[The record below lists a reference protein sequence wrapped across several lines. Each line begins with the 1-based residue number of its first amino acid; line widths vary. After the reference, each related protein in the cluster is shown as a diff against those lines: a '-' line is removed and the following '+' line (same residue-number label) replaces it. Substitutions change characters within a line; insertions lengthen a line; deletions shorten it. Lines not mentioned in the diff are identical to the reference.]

1 MEKMAILLKIIDIAG
16 EITGRTRIQKIVFLT
31 SQMMELEEAYDFHPH
46 LFGPYSNILARDL
59 QKLVNW
65 KYVNETRGSF
75 DHTVAGSLS
84 TFHYTLSN
92 EGEKFLEELTLPIVL
107 ESCIDELVSEFK
119 NVPLNQLLR
128 YVYENHPAFASRS
141 LIDAKVRAH

>member
-1 MEKMAILLKIIDIAG
+1 MEKMAILLKTIKIAG

-31 SQMMELEEAYDFHPH
+31 SQMMELDDAYDFHPH
-46 LFGPYSNILARDL
+46 LFGPYSNQLARDL

-65 KYVNETRGSF
+65 KYVKESKGSF

-84 TFHYTLSN
+84 TFHYALSK
-92 EGEKFLEELTLPIVL
+92 EGEKFLNELTLPIVL

-119 NVPLNQLLR
+119 NVPLNQLIR
-128 YVYENHPAFASRS
+128 FVYETHPAFATRS
-141 LIDAKVRAH
+141 IIDAKIRAQ